1 MGVDETWLAAP
12 LAFASEFPDALIAI
26 AGPTASG
33 KSELA
38 MELCA
43 RLDGEIV
50 SADSVQIYR
59 GFDIGSGKPTSE
71 EQAQVRHH
79 LIDVLDPL
87 DAVDAAQFA
96 AMADGAIRDA
106 RSRKKRPIVCGG
118 TFLWQKSLL
127 FGLSAAPPANAEIR
141 ERHRHEA
148 ERSGR
153 TALHD
158 RLRAVD
164 PISAT
169 RLHPNDLVRVSRAL
183 EVYELSGIPL
193 STGHAEHALAA
204 PRYDA
209 RVFAVGRTPEDLT
222 TRIEER
228 VRIWLESGWI
238 EETKALLDRGC
249 GAARAMGSVGY
260 REIRAYLGGA
270 LPREEL
276 GPTIVRATRVFA
288 RRQRTWLRSAEV
300 TWLGLQPAE
309 SDR

>member
-1 MGVDETWLAAP
+1 MGVDEKWLEAP
-12 LAFASEFPDALIAI
+12 LAFAAEFPDALIAI

-33 KSELA
+33 KSDLA

-59 GFDIGSGKPTSE
+59 GFDIGSGKPTST
-71 EQAQVRHH
+71 EQARVRHH
-79 LIDVLDPL
+79 LVDLLDPL

-96 AMADGAIRDA
+96 AMADVAIRDA
-106 RSRKKRPIVCGG
+106 RSRKKRPVVCGG
-118 TFLWQKSLL
+118 TFLWQKALL

-141 ERHRHEA
+141 ERHRKEA
-148 ERSGR
+148 ERDGR
-153 TALHD
+153 PALHD

-193 STGHAEHALAA
+193 STGHAEHALAK

-209 RVFAVGRTPEDLT
+209 RVFAVGRPPEELT
-222 TRIEER
+222 ARIEER
-228 VRIWLESGWI
+228 VRVWLESGWI
-238 EETKALLDRGC
+238 EEAETLVERGF
-249 GAARAMGSVGY
+249 GEARAMGSVGY
-260 REIRAYLGGA
+260 REIRAYLGGE

-276 GPTIVRATRVFA
+276 GPTIVRATRIFA
-288 RRQRTWLRSAEV
+288 RRQRTWLRTAEV
-300 TWLGLQPAE
+300 EWLGVQPGAI
-309 SDR
+309 DR

>member
-1 MGVDETWLAAP
+1 MAVDETWLAGP
-12 LAFASEFPDALIAI
+12 LAFAAEFPDALIAI

-33 KSELA
+33 KSDLA

-43 RLDGEIV
+43 RVNGEII

-59 GFDIGSGKPTSE
+59 GFDIGSGKPTAA
-71 EQAQVRHH
+71 EQARVRHH

-96 AMADGAIRDA
+96 AMGDAAIKDIRL
-106 RSRKKRPIVCGG
+106 RKKRPIVCGG
-118 TFLWQKSLL
+118 TFLWQKALL
-127 FGLSAAPPANAEIR
+127 FGLSVAPPANAEIR
-141 ERHRHEA
+141 ERHRAEA
-148 ERSGR
+148 ERHGR
-153 TALHD
+153 PALHD

-183 EVYELSGIPL
+183 EVFELSGIPL

-209 RVFAVGRTPEDLT
+209 RIFAINRTTEDLT
-222 TRIEER
+222 ARIEGR
-228 VRIWLESGWI
+228 VKTWLESGWI
-238 EETKALLDRGC
+238 EETKALLERGY
-249 GAARAMGSVGY
+249 GEARAMGSVGY
-260 REIRAYLGGA
+260 REIRTYLGGG
-270 LPREEL
+270 LPRDDL
-276 GPTIVRATRVFA
+276 APTIVRGTRVFA

-300 TWLGLQPAE
+300 ECLGVQPGE
-309 SDR
+309 SDG